1 MKKFIYLFCL
11 LVMQAMTIA
20 ANNITGRIVD
30 NNDHSAL
37 IGANISLR
45 NLTGALIMGVTTDE
59 KGYFELSNVR
69 DGDYTL
75 TISFIGYESQT
86 LSLVNLNKN
95 LPLGEISMKTAS
107 TTLEEVKVTGQAI
120 VHKIDRKMIM
130 PTESQKKYANNGI
143 DLLQRMQITGLTVHP
158 LNKTV
163 SNTLGENVQ
172 LRINGVEVSKEEIQS
187 IRPADI
193 IRIEYH
199 DHPSLRYAGAA
210 GVLDYI
216 VKRREHGGY
225 LSTNIE
231 QGVNRVGYGNYN
243 LSGKY
248 YYNRSSFSIAA
259 SMERRDLE
267 WNRENTET
275 FIYPNHTLI
284 NKEIGSPTP
293 IEYSRLNLSATYN
306 YTNDKK
312 SLLNITF
319 HNKQND
325 TPHGFGD
332 RNSKLYQE
340 DKEYHIVDRSDETSN
355 IPSIDIYYQLN
366 LKNDQHLYL
375 DLVGTYLN
383 SDYSRIYSMTE
394 TGNTPIEI
402 FSKTEGKKYSLI
414 GEAIYECPLG
424 KGKFSSGLKHTQ
436 SYMNNQYDGN
446 INNQVTMNTAETYFF
461 TEYQRNIGKWG
472 YTLGIGGT
480 RTYYKQ
486 KDASQEKYIF
496 RPTLNLSYKPSDRIF
511 LKYNAYLSGYAPSL
525 SDLSDVEQGMDTYQ
539 VRRGNPHLKNVTYFS
554 NCLTAGWNT
563 RLVSME
569 LSARYSYDHKPIM
582 EETLY
587 ENGKFIRTTNNQKG
601 LHRLNIQT
609 NIKLQ
614 PWKEYLSISL
624 QPFFNRYISQGN
636 TYTHTHSN
644 WGFQGNAFAMYK
656 SWMLIFQMNTS
667 YHYLQGETIQ
677 KGESIHMLGAGY
689 NKGRWSIQ
697 AFVINPFTND
707 YHQEVVNLS
716 QLASNRQYAYTDV
729 LNRMFMVNLS
739 FNLGFGKQQKDSKKR
754 INNSDNDTGILSGT
768 K

>member
-20 ANNITGRIVD
+20 ANSITGRIVD

-45 NLTGALIMGVTTDE
+45 NLTGALILGVTTDE

-75 TISFIGYESQT
+75 TISFIGYENQT

-199 DHPSLRYAGAA
+199 DNPSLRYAGAA

-319 HNKQND
+319 HNKRND

-414 GEAIYECPLG
+414 GEAIYERPLG

-461 TEYQRNIGKWG
+461 TEYQRNFGKWG

-486 KDASQEKYIF
+486 KDASQEMYIF

-554 NCLTAGWNT
+554 NHLTAGWNT

-587 ENGKFIRTTNNQKG
+587 ENGKFIRTSNNQKG

-614 PWKEYLSISL
+614 PWKEYFSISL

-644 WGFQGNAFAMYK
+644 WGFQGNAFSMYK

>member
-1 MKKFIYLFCL
+1 
-11 LVMQAMTIA
+11 
-20 ANNITGRIVD
+20 
-30 NNDHSAL
+30 
-37 IGANISLR
+37 
-45 NLTGALIMGVTTDE
+45 
-59 KGYFELSNVR
+59 
-69 DGDYTL
+69 
-75 TISFIGYESQT
+75 
-86 LSLVNLNKN
+86 
-95 LPLGEISMKTAS
+95 
-107 TTLEEVKVTGQAI
+107 
-120 VHKIDRKMIM
+120 
-130 PTESQKKYANNGI
+130 
-143 DLLQRMQITGLTVHP
+143 
-158 LNKTV
+158 
-163 SNTLGENVQ
+163 
-172 LRINGVEVSKEEIQS
+172 
-187 IRPADI
+187 
-193 IRIEYH
+193 
-199 DHPSLRYAGAA
+199 
-210 GVLDYI
+210 
-216 VKRREHGGY
+216 
-225 LSTNIE
+225 
-231 QGVNRVGYGNYN
+231 
-243 LSGKY
+243 
-248 YYNRSSFSIAA
+248 
-259 SMERRDLE
+259 
-267 WNRENTET
+267 
-275 FIYPNHTLI
+275 
-284 NKEIGSPTP
+284 
-293 IEYSRLNLSATYN
+293 
-306 YTNDKK
+306 
-312 SLLNITF
+312 
-319 HNKQND
+319 
-325 TPHGFGD
+325 
-332 RNSKLYQE
+332 
-340 DKEYHIVDRSDETSN
+340 
-355 IPSIDIYYQLN
+355 
-366 LKNDQHLYL
+366 
-375 DLVGTYLN
+375 
-383 SDYSRIYSMTE
+383 
-394 TGNTPIEI
+394 
-402 FSKTEGKKYSLI
+402 
-414 GEAIYECPLG
+414 
-424 KGKFSSGLKHTQ
+424 
-436 SYMNNQYDGN
+436 
-446 INNQVTMNTAETYFF
+446 MNTAETYFF
-461 TEYQRNIGKWG
+461 TEYQRNFGKWG

-486 KDASQEKYIF
+486 KDTSQEKYIF

-511 LKYNAYLSGYAPSL
+511 LEYNAYLSGYAPSL

-539 VRRGNPHLKNVTYFS
+539 VRRGNPYLKNVTYFS
-554 NCLTAGWNT
+554 NRLTAGWNT

-689 NKGRWSIQ
+689 NKSRWSIQ